1 MGGRHC
7 RGASCGRFVGASEDY
22 CRRHQPGSGVAAEL
36 VSDPGTMAPDEDW
49 AALFRE
55 RLERG
60 QYRGLFDLNVQ
71 QVIDQAAAQVTEHGL
86 IDELGALRMVL
97 ARILLEEKDLSRM
110 VTNVTRV
117 ASVAVRAAQA
127 QRVISGQAADGLTDA
142 LTKILIEVNGAKS

>member
-1 MGGRHC
+1 MSAKRC
-7 RGASCGRFVGASEDY
+7 ADPTCSRFVRASEDY
-22 CRRHQPGSGVAAEL
+22 CRRHRLDADAV
-36 VSDPGTMAPDEDW
+36 VSADRHTTAPDEELADV
-49 AALFRE
+49 FRE

-97 ARILLEEKDLSRM
+97 ARILLEEQDLSRM

-142 LTKILIEVNGAKS
+142 LTTILVEVNAAKP

>member
-1 MGGRHC
+1 MAGKQC
-7 RGASCGRFVGASEDY
+7 ADPTCSRFVRASEEF
-22 CRRHQPGSGVAAEL
+22 CARHRLGANA
-36 VSDPGTMAPDEDW
+36 DRNMTAPDDE
-49 AALFRE
+49 AADVFRE

-97 ARILLEEKDLSRM
+97 ARILLEEQDLSRM

-142 LTKILIEVNGAKS
+142 LTTILVEVNGAKG

>member
-1 MGGRHC
+1 MAGKQC
-7 RGASCGRFVGASEDY
+7 ADPSCSRFIPASEDF
-22 CRRHQPGSGVAAEL
+22 CLRHRPEANAARIMAA
-36 VSDPGTMAPDEDW
+36 SDDE
-49 AALFRE
+49 AADVFRE

-97 ARILLEEKDLSRM
+97 ARILLEEQDLSRM

-142 LTKILIEVNGAKS
+142 LTTILVEVNSAKG

>member
-1 MGGRHC
+1 MAGRQCTHSRC
-7 RGASCGRFVGASEDY
+7 SRFVRASEDF
-22 CRRHQPGSGVAAEL
+22 CPRHRPDANAFAL
-36 VSDPGTMAPDEDW
+36 IAAPDDE
-49 AALFRE
+49 AADIFRE

-97 ARILLEEKDLSRM
+97 ARILLEEQDLSRM

-142 LTKILIEVNGAKS
+142 LTTILVEVNGAKR